1 VYKKPV
7 GFYLCVCA
15 VSAPS
20 KSLGR
25 RRRRLARNR
34 FTIDSD
40 AVYTSSPEKEPQ
52 QPTHSGDTDR
62 WVEEQFDL
70 AQYEEQEDIKETDIL
85 SDDDEYCEAMRG
97 AVADRDL
104 RERLQAAS
112 ITSSQPCRGD
122 RPRPAMDTHASRMT
136 QLKKQ
141 AALSSGINGDM
152 EGHGEEVIWVRRED
166 FVPGRKLNTEL

>member
-1 VYKKPV
+1 M
-7 GFYLCVCA
+7 CA

-34 FTIDSD
+34 FTIDSE
-40 AVYTSSPEKEPQ
+40 AVHSSSPEKEPA
-52 QPTHSGDTDR
+52 QPAQGGDTDR

-85 SDDDEYCEAMRG
+85 SDDDDFCEAARG
-97 AVADRDL
+97 VQREL
-104 RERLQAAS
+104 RERLQA
-112 ITSSQPCRGD
+112 TSLAGGRRPERPCPPGE
-122 RPRPAMDTHASRMT
+122 RPCPPRDAHAARMA
-136 QLKKQ
+136 QLRKQ
-141 AALSSGINGDM
+141 AALPGINGAA

>member
-1 VYKKPV
+1 M
-7 GFYLCVCA
+7 GFYFCVCT

-40 AVYTSSPEKEPQ
+40 AVFTSSPEKESQ
-52 QPTHSGDTDR
+52 QPATSGDTDR

-85 SDDDEYCEAMRG
+85 SDDDDYCEAVKG
-97 AVADRDL
+97 AVVDKEL
-104 RERLQAAS
+104 QERLQAAS
-112 ITSSQPCRGD
+112 ITSSQSCRGD
-122 RPRPAMDTHASRMT
+122 KLRPAMDTHASRMT
-136 QLKKQ
+136 QLRKQ
-141 AALSSGINGDM
+141 AALSGINGGL
-152 EGHGEEVIWVRRED
+152 ESNSEEVIWVRRED
-166 FVPGRKLNTEL
+166 FVPNRKLNTEL

>member
-1 VYKKPV
+1 M
-7 GFYLCVCA
+7 CA

-40 AVYTSSPEKEPQ
+40 AISASSPEKDPQ
-52 QPTHSGDTDR
+52 QTPGGGDTDR

-70 AQYEEQEDIKETDIL
+70 AQYEEQDDIKETDIL
-85 SDDDEYCEAMRG
+85 SDDDEFCESAKG
-97 AVADRDL
+97 AAADRDL
-104 RERLQAAS
+104 QERLQAAS
-112 ITSSQPCRGD
+112 ITQRERGRKPLD
-122 RPRPAMDTHASRMT
+122 SHASRMM

-141 AALSSGINGDM
+141 AALSGINGGP
-152 EGHGEEVIWVRRED
+152 ESTSEEVIWVRRED
-166 FVPGRKLNTEL
+166 FAPSRKLNTEI